1 MEDTKS
7 READLIRSFEEKI
20 EELTLELHMLE
31 SAGESVES
39 SQQTLSKWDN
49 QSKGGGGKEVP
60 IEEQQQEAINKV
72 CQQLER
78 ELGNC

>member
-39 SQQTLSKWDN
+39 S
-49 QSKGGGGKEVP
+49 
-60 IEEQQQEAINKV
+60 
-72 CQQLER
+72 
-78 ELGNC
+78 